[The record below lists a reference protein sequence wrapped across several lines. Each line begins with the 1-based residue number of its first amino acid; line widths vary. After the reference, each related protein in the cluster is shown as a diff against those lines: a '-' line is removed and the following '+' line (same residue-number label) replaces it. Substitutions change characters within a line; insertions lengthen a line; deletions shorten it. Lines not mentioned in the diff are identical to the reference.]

1 IMPATLFAAKIGV
14 NLAVSWSASFITLLI
29 VTLTYAPPLIV
40 MAKLFLLT
48 LALSLFVALSGLM
61 VNLLLPKMDG
71 ASDTLV
77 VKQSASSLIGILGGT
92 AVVGVGAL
100 LYINLNKWLRLGD
113 FFVLSTLFLLV
124 LCGLCWHWL
133 NTRGAQRL
141 LKL

>member
-1 IMPATLFAAKIGV
+1 PATLFAAKIGV